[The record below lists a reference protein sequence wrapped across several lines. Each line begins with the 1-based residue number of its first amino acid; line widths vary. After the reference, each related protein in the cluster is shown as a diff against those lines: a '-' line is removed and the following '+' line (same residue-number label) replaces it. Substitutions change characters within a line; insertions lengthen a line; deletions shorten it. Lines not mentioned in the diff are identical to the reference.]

1 MNAVFQRSLAF
12 ILGTVSAVWSAN
24 ATAGVLYEFNNV
36 YSGSSVSQAAP
47 WLEAAF
53 QDDGPNQVLLTI
65 SATDLA
71 GGSNPEFLGEL
82 DFNFNP
88 NTPSNVNDLSFAF
101 QSGSS
106 GITAVA
112 PGTGEDAFKAD
123 GDGYYDINFNFKND
137 SSFQQGDS
145 LTYLIT
151 TAPGTSLSAADFA
164 YVSTSPGGTS
174 GPFYA
179 AAHIQGG
186 TGGFSAWI
194 EPGGGPMPVPVPEPG
209 APAWMIVLA
218 AVSVLGGFCRR
229 QTA

>member
-1 MNAVFQRSLAF
+1 MRRSLIP
-12 ILGTVSAVWSAN
+12 ILGTILIAVSTKVA
-24 ATAGVLYEFNNV
+24 AGVLYEFNNV
-36 YSGSSVSQAAP
+36 YSGSSVSQGAP

-65 SATDLA
+65 SATDLTT
-71 GGSNPEFLGEL
+71 GNNPEFLGEL

-88 NTPSNVNDLSFAF
+88 NAPFNVDNLSFAF

-106 GITAVA
+106 GVTPVT
-112 PGTGEDAFKAD
+112 PSTGEDAYKAD
-123 GDGYYDINFNFKND
+123 GDGYYDINFNFKNN

-164 YVSTSPGGTS
+164 YESTSSGGTS

-179 AAHIQGG
+179 AAHLQGG
-186 TGGFSAWI
+186 VGGFSAWV
-194 EPGGGPMPVPVPEPG
+194 EPNGGPMPVPVPEP
-209 APAWMIVLA
+209 ASPFFLSALTA
-218 AVSVLGGFCRR
+218 ALMLFRIQARR
-229 QTA
+229 TV

>member
-1 MNAVFQRSLAF
+1 MNTALRRSLASL
-12 ILGTVSAVWSAN
+12 LGTILIVFSVK
-24 ATAGVLYEFNNV
+24 ATGGVLYEFNSV
-36 YSGSSVSQAAP
+36 YSGSSVSQGAP

-65 SATDLA
+65 SGTDLTT
-71 GGSNPEFLGEL
+71 GNNPEFLGEL

-88 NTPSNVNDLSFAF
+88 NTPFNVNDLSFAF

-106 GITAVA
+106 GVTPVT
-112 PGTGEDAFKAD
+112 PNTGEDAYKAD
-123 GDGYYDINFNFKND
+123 GDGYYDINFNFKNN

-164 YVSTSPGGTS
+164 YESTSSGGTS

-179 AAHIQGG
+179 AAHLQGG
-186 TGGFSAWI
+186 TGGFSAWV
-194 EPGGGPMPVPVPEPG
+194 EPTGGPMPIPVPEPSL
-209 APAWMIVLA
+209 PVLL
-218 AVSVLGGFCRR
+218 SVLSAVLMLFRSAAPR
-229 QTA
+229 TV